1 MNAKVQSAIVANVIG
16 AAVAFGFSW
25 LYFRADFEAVF
36 NPVLTDVKTEYV
48 SRDGGILHFKVEFT
62 KARDA
67 IGILNSWNMD
77 ADVTRGGGEMFF
89 TPETC
94 AGNLLASGASPTGS
108 TQKRDMCVTIPKSL
122 AGRPFVVS
130 GLIIYKL
137 KSGFTVPAK
146 FPKFNVPS
154 S

>member
-1 MNAKVQSAIVANVIG
+1 MNAKIQSAIIANVTG
-16 AAVAFGFSW
+16 AIFAFGFSW
-25 LYFRADFEAVF
+25 LYFRADLEAVF

-48 SRDGGILHFKVEFT
+48 SRDGGILHFKIEFT

-67 IGILNSWNMD
+67 IGILNSWTMD
-77 ADVTRGGGEMFF
+77 DDLTKEGGEKFF

-94 AGNLLASGASPTGS
+94 AGNQLASGASPTGA
-108 TQKRDMCVTIPKSL
+108 TQKRDMCVSIPKSL
-122 AGRPFVVS
+122 DNRHFVVS

-137 KSGFTVPAK
+137 KSGFTVPAR

-154 S
+154 N

>member
-1 MNAKVQSAIVANVIG
+1 MNAKVQSAIVANIIG
-16 AAVAFGFSW
+16 ATVAFGFSW
-25 LYFRADFEAVF
+25 LYFRADLEAVF
-36 NPVLTDVKTEYV
+36 NPVLTNVKTEYV
-48 SRDGGILHFKVEFT
+48 SREGGILHFKVEFT

-77 ADVTRGGGEMFF
+77 ADVIREGGEMFF

-122 AGRPFVVS
+122 DGRPFAVS

-137 KSGFTVPAK
+137 TSGFTVPAR
-146 FPKFNVPS
+146 FPRFNVPGS
-154 S
+154 

>member
-1 MNAKVQSAIVANVIG
+1 MNAKVHSAIIANVIG
-16 AAVAFGFSW
+16 ALVAFAFSG
-25 LYFRADFEAVF
+25 LYFRSDLEAVF
-36 NPVLTDVKTEYV
+36 NPVLTNVTTEYV

-62 KARDA
+62 KSRDA

-77 ADVTRGGGEMFF
+77 GDLTREGGEMFF

-94 AGNLLASGASPTGS
+94 AGRLLASGASPTGS

-122 AGRPFVVS
+122 EGRPFVVS

-137 KSGFTVPAK
+137 TSGFTVPAR
-146 FPKFNVPS
+146 FPRFNVPGN
-154 S
+154 